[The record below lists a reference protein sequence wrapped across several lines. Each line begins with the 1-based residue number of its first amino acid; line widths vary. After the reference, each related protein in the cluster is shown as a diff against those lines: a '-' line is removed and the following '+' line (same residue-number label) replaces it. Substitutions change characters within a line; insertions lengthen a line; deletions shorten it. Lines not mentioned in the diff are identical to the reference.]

1 MYEQINEIST
11 FFRGFRVVWG
21 SFWGPQIDKKGYF
34 FEGCCPKGSP
44 EGPGAAPG
52 TILGVPGVARRCLGG
67 PPGGSWGPPGDY
79 FAPLGKPLGALRR
92 PFEGAGDIPGS
103 PRRLFRDFRLVF
115 PCFPSLSFAFPHFPL
130 LSPAFLCFPCFP
142 LLSPCSPL
150 LSFAFLGFCLQIVA
164 NSSKQEQLTANTSN

>member
-1 MYEQINEIST
+1 MKFQR
-11 FFRGFRVVWG
+11 FFVVLG
-21 SFWGPQIDKKGYF
+21 SFGGRFGDPRSTKRDTF
-34 FEGCCPKGSP
+34 
-44 EGPGAAPG
+44 
-52 TILGVPGVARRCLGG
+52 LRVVARRVPRRVPVPLRGRFWVSPGWPGGASGVPRDGLEG
-67 PPGGSWGPPGDY
+67 PPGITSLLLGSLWELSEDLLKVPGI
-79 FAPLGKPLGALRR
+79 FLVLP
-92 PFEGAGDIPGS
+92 EGF
-103 PRRLFRDFRLVF
+103 FRDFRIFF